1 MGKSIRLHIK
11 AVHMGYKRNR
21 RNQHCG
27 QSRLQI
33 EGVQDRKDTQFYMG
47 KRVAYVYKA
56 PTERKNAEGVMSKY
70 RVIWGRITAP
80 HGNNGHVRAKF
91 RTNLPATSIGKGLRV
106 MLYPS
111 TI

>member
-1 MGKSIRLHIK
+1 MTPRINLHIK
-11 AVHMGYKRNR
+11 AVHLGYKRNR

-33 EGVQDRKDTQFYMG
+33 EGVKDRKDTAFYLG
-47 KRVAYVYKA
+47 KRVAYVYRAVSEKKQ
-56 PTERKNAEGVMSKY
+56 PNGMMSKY
-70 RVIWGRITAP
+70 RVMWGRITSA
-80 HGNNGHVRAKF
+80 HGDNGVVRAKF
-91 RTNLPATSIGKGLRV
+91 RKNLPPNSIGKPVRV